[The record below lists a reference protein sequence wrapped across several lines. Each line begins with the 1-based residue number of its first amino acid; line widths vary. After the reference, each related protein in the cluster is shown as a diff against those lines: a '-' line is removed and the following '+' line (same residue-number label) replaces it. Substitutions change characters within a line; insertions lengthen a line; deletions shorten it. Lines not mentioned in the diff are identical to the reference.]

1 MIHSAI
7 WIELLSLKILLKEL
21 RGRFFTL
28 GNLELAPL
36 GSLREA
42 MLLYVFRA
50 DWADCPR
57 ACRALCF
64 LGGDPTVEGGF
75 GAFGRWAGN

>member
-1 MIHSAI
+1 MTVELWIAI
-7 WIELLSLKILLKEL
+7 TTMKILLREL
-21 RGRFFTL
+21 RGKLFVL
-28 GNLELAPL
+28 GTLELAPL
-36 GSLREA
+36 ASLREA
-42 MLLYVFRA
+42 MILYVFRA

-64 LGGDPTVEGGF
+64 LGGDPTVEGDF